1 MSNNVYAKHTSFS
14 DAYLELDE
22 TTVDGQF
29 EQAIE
34 QSISLSI
41 KYEVFNTFVKQ
52 MTQMQYHCY
61 ECRRPISVDVSR
73 ILKYNNDLQAEEFLC
88 DKHKV
93 GHDISE
99 KSIPFVKYQT
109 AFLQK
114 LSNFLLK
121 TSNTYLNGEQH

>member
-1 MSNNVYAKHTSFS
+1 MLNVYTKQLTFN

-34 QSISLSI
+34 QAIALSI
-41 KYEVFNTFVKQ
+41 KYDVFNTFVKQ
-52 MTQMQYHCY
+52 MTQIRHHCY
-61 ECRRPISVDVSR
+61 ECRKQINVDVSR
-73 ILKYNNDLQAEEFLC
+73 ILKYNAEISADEYLC
-88 DKHKV
+88 DKHKSN
-93 GHDISE
+93 HDISE

-114 LSNFLLK
+114 LSNFLLNNS
-121 TSNTYLNGEQH
+121 TIDIND